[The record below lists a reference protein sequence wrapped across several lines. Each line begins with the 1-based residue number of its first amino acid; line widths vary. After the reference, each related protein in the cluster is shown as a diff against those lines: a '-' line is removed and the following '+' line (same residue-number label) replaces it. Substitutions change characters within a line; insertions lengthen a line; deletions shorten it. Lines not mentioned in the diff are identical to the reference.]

1 MLQCLHNRR
10 FLFRRALRHFGI
22 FLLRQIIVLP
32 NIQPTFPLDL
42 GDVQR
47 RYLQASMF
55 QHIRFDLLIGRTLL
69 EPGHIHVLQRKLHTH
84 FLRVDFSLGKQDN
97 RLGVSMEWSKI
108 DHVISRIAKYPSNVL
123 IQGESGTGKE
133 VVARTIHNLS
143 GRSGNFVAINC
154 GDIPEGLLQSE
165 FFGYEKGSFTG
176 ANREGRMGKFEYAD
190 HGTVF
195 LDEIG
200 DMPLSMQVSLLRF
213 IQERTVQRIG
223 SNQTKPVDVRIVAAT
238 NKNIEE
244 MIKNQLFRNDLYY
257 RLNIIGIT
265 LPPLRDRKD
274 DIPVLAQ
281 YFAKS
286 ISSQYGLPVPEI
298 DPDVYNIFNRYDW
311 PGNVRELRNVIEKLL
326 IMSDGQRITA
336 HSVYAYVFDY
346 DTFNGSRI
354 AGGEASEKDR
364 IATSLIANRGNVSK
378 TAAEFG
384 IARDTL
390 YRKMKKY
397 GITANRGVS

>member
-1 MLQCLHNRR
+1 MVEDRPCDKPDS
-10 FLFRRALRHFGI
+10 
-22 FLLRQIIVLP
+22 QI
-32 NIQPTFPLDL
+32 
-42 GDVQR
+42 
-47 RYLQASMF
+47 
-55 QHIRFDLLIGRTLL
+55 
-69 EPGHIHVLQRKLHTH
+69 
-84 FLRVDFSLGKQDN
+84 
-97 RLGVSMEWSKI
+97 
-108 DHVISRIAKYPSNVL
+108 PSNVL

-257 RLNIIGIT
+257 RLNIIGTPCRPCATGRTTFPSWRST
-265 LPPLRDRKD
+265 L
-274 DIPVLAQ
+274 
-281 YFAKS
+281 
-286 ISSQYGLPVPEI
+286 
-298 DPDVYNIFNRYDW
+298 
-311 PGNVRELRNVIEKLL
+311 
-326 IMSDGQRITA
+326 QRTFPANTA
-336 HSVYAYVFDY
+336 C
-346 DTFNGSRI
+346 RC
-354 AGGEASEKDR
+354 R
-364 IATSLIANRGNVSK
+364 R
-378 TAAEFG
+378 
-384 IARDTL
+384 
-390 YRKMKKY
+390 
-397 GITANRGVS
+397 